1 MYPKPHLKSEIYL
14 QIFIFWSTTT
24 NMTNSNPHNLN
35 YYKERYF
42 EYKIIEK
49 SFGKPSIDDILRIF
63 CKLKWNSQRVP
74 TSLGGGRHG
83 YLALLLSNTSYL
95 SIPHTAAFNRPRN
108 PGIFIPD
115 QIRTTPSVTI
125 RSTSAS
131 GSSTAPTLR
140 DPTHT
145 KLAGQLSTHNEGVR
159 PYLEV
164 KTVETLLHNQLLSA
178 FDDAYL

>member
-1 MYPKPHLKSEIYL
+1 MPHLKSEICL

-24 NMTNSNPHNLN
+24 NMTNSNLHNLN

-42 EYKIIEK
+42 GYKTIEK
-49 SFGKPSIDDILRIF
+49 CFGKPSIDNILRIF

-95 SIPHTAAFNRPRN
+95 SIPHTAAFNRLRN
-108 PGIFIPD
+108 PEIFIPV
-115 QIRTTPSVTI
+115 QIRTILSVTTS
-125 RSTSAS
+125 STSTF

-140 DPTHT
+140 VHCMLFGTYIIIIPWVNVLT
-145 KLAGQLSTHNEGVR
+145 
-159 PYLEV
+159 Y
-164 KTVETLLHNQLLSA
+164 
-178 FDDAYL
+178 